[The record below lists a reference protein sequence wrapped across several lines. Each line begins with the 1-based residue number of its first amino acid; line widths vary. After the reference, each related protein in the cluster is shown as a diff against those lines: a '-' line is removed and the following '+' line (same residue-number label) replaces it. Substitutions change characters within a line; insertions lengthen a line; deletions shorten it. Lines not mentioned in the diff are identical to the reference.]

1 VLPFFLVFILRQK
14 EKLAAKESEGD
25 AVNAK

>member
-1 VLPFFLVFILRQK
+1 MICWALHQK